1 MVSVGR
7 ISAKRASAATEL
19 AASMTET
26 PHPDEFFPPHHR
38 QGLFYSSA
46 WQKAWHEAY
55 GSHPAIKLH
64 PEAGLYT
71 YPQKLKGL
79 LPVRSATPT
88 GATSP
93 GTRSIRAEYLV
104 LAGAETV
111 LEAQQF
117 LEKLTAEKNWH
128 QLCLPDIPEGSPE
141 FEAIQTAARNLGLQ
155 VREQERNTAFA
166 VDISIGGFENYLT
179 GLGKN
184 TRLKLFNRRKKL
196 EEAGKVA
203 LENWWPD
210 RRNAFYELLN
220 QFHQKRWGKPC
231 YHGRNQTF
239 IEDLLTRLDQA
250 GAHVDLSVITLDGEP
265 VSTTLDIAAQGRCY
279 NLQAGYA
286 EDLVKNVSLGTL
298 HLGYQI
304 EKAFQAKYDHYDF
317 MAGEGKN
324 TQYKASL
331 ANCHADLITLMLVRH
346 PLLKLAYR
354 LQDRL
359 SKPTTMEGA

>member
-1 MVSVGR
+1 MSGK
-7 ISAKRASAATEL
+7 SSP
-19 AASMTET
+19 SS
-26 PHPDEFFPPHHR
+26 DFFPPHHR

-46 WQKAWHEAY
+46 WQEAWREAY

-71 YPQKLKGL
+71 YSQTLKGL
-79 LPVRSATPT
+79 LPVRSATPI

-93 GTRSIRAEYLV
+93 ASHSIRAEYLV
-104 LAGAETV
+104 PTGAESVAKTEH
-111 LEAQQF
+111 L
-117 LEKLTAEKNWH
+117 LGKLIAVKEWH
-128 QLCLPDIPEGSPE
+128 QLCLPDIPESAPE
-141 FEAIQTAARNLGLQ
+141 LRAIQIAADSLGLQ
-155 VREQERNTAFA
+155 VREQERSTAFA
-166 VDISIGGFENYLT
+166 VDLRVGDFESYLAS
-179 GLGKN
+179 LGKN

-196 EEAGKVA
+196 EEAGEVV
-203 LENWWPD
+203 LENWWPNQ
-210 RRNAFYELLN
+210 RSAFYKLLN

-231 YHGRNQTF
+231 YRGRNQTF

-250 GAHVDLSVITLDGEP
+250 GAHIDLSVITLDGEP

-304 EKAFQAKYDHYDF
+304 EKAFQANYDHYDF

-354 LQDRL
+354 FQDRL
-359 SKPTTMEGA
+359 SKSEATEGA

>member
-1 MVSVGR
+1 MPYDQPS
-7 ISAKRASAATEL
+7 K
-19 AASMTET
+19 
-26 PHPDEFFPPHHR
+26 DFFPPHHH

-46 WQKAWHEAY
+46 WLEAWREAY
-55 GSHPAIKLH
+55 GNHPAIKLH
-64 PEAGLYT
+64 PDAGLYT

-79 LPVRSATPT
+79 LPVRSATPI

-93 GTRSIRAEYLV
+93 GIRSIRAEYLV
-104 LAGAETV
+104 LTDATTDMNAEQ
-111 LEAQQF
+111 LI
-117 LEKLTAEKNWH
+117 EKLTSENKWN
-128 QLCLPDIPEGSPE
+128 QLCLPDMPESSPE
-141 FEAIQTAARNLGLQ
+141 LGAIQAAARYSGLQ
-155 VREQERNTAFA
+155 VREQERSTAFA
-166 VDISIGGFENYLT
+166 VDLRVGGFENYLA

-196 EEAGKVA
+196 EEAGDVA
-203 LENWWPD
+203 LENWWPNQ
-210 RRNAFYELLN
+210 REAFYELLN

-231 YHGRNQTF
+231 YRGRNQTF
-239 IEDLLTRLDQA
+239 IDKLLTRLDQA
-250 GAHVDLSVITLDGEP
+250 GAHIDLSVITLDGEP

-331 ANCHADLITLMLVRH
+331 ANCQADLITLLLVRH

-354 LQDRL
+354 FQDRL
-359 SKPTTMEGA
+359 SKTVTTEGA

>member
-1 MVSVGR
+1 
-7 ISAKRASAATEL
+7 
-19 AASMTET
+19 MTET
-26 PHPDEFFPPHHR
+26 LHQDEFFPPHHR
-38 QGLFYSSA
+38 QSLFYSRA
-46 WQKAWHEAY
+46 WQEAWHEAY
-55 GSHPAIKLH
+55 GDHPAIKLH
-64 PEAGLYT
+64 PEVSLYT
-71 YPQKLKGL
+71 YPHKLKGL
-79 LPVRSATPT
+79 LPVRSATPI

-111 LEAQQF
+111 SEAED
-117 LEKLTAEKNWH
+117 LLKKLTAEKNWD

-141 FEAIQTAARNLGLQ
+141 LGAIQTAARNLGLQ

-166 VDISIGGFENYLT
+166 VDLSVGEFEDYLA

-196 EEAGKVA
+196 EEAGEIA
-203 LENWWPD
+203 EENWWPS
-210 RRNAFYELLN
+210 RREAFYELLN
-220 QFHQKRWGKPC
+220 QFHEKRWGKPC
-231 YHGRNQTF
+231 YRGRGLAF
-239 IEDLLTRLDQA
+239 IDKLLTRLDQA
-250 GAHVDLSVITLDGEP
+250 GAHIDLSVITLDGEP

-304 EKAFQAKYDHYDF
+304 EKAFQAQYDHYDF

-331 ANCHADLITLMLVRH
+331 ANCQTDLITLMLVRH

-354 LQDRL
+354 LQDKL
-359 SKPTTMEGA
+359 SKAVTTEGA

>member
-1 MVSVGR
+1 
-7 ISAKRASAATEL
+7 
-19 AASMTET
+19 MTET
-26 PHPDEFFPPHHR
+26 LHQDEFFPPHHR

-46 WQKAWHEAY
+46 WQEAWHEAY
-55 GSHPAIKLH
+55 GNHPAIRLH
-64 PEAGLYT
+64 PDAGLYS

-79 LPVRSATPT
+79 LPVRSATPI

-93 GTRSIRAEYLV
+93 GIRSIRAEYLV
-104 LAGAETV
+104 LTDATTNVGAEQ
-111 LEAQQF
+111 L
-117 LEKLTAEKNWH
+117 LGKLTAEKKWD
-128 QLCLPDIPEGSPE
+128 QLCLPDISESFPELG
-141 FEAIQTAARNLGLQ
+141 AIQAAARNLGLQ

-166 VDISIGGFENYLT
+166 VDLSVGGFENYLAS
-179 GLGKN
+179 LGKN

-203 LENWWPD
+203 LENWWPS
-210 RRNAFYELLN
+210 RREAFYKTLN
-220 QFHQKRWGKPC
+220 QFHEKRWGKPC
-231 YHGRNQTF
+231 YRGRSLAF
-239 IEDLLTRLDQA
+239 IDKLLTRLDQA
-250 GAHVDLSVITLDGEP
+250 GARIDLSVITLDGEP

-286 EDLVKNVSLGTL
+286 EDLVKNLSLGTL

-304 EKAFQAKYDHYDF
+304 EKAFQAQYDHYDF

-331 ANCHADLITLMLVRH
+331 ANCQADLITLLLVRH

-354 LQDRL
+354 VQDRL
-359 SKPTTMEGA
+359 SKTAITEGA